1 MPNTIRLKKGTRTQG
16 LPKGTP
22 ASYHQVTLTK

>member
-1 MPNTIRLKKGTRTQG
+1 MPNTICLKKGTRTQG
-16 LPKGTP
+16 FSKEIL